1 MHSRP
6 DASRMSRR
14 AWTALVGAAPLL
26 GQVTQKT
33 APQGSPKPAPPAAT
47 PEQKIQK
54 AMADVKQVSDRLA
67 QLEVPMNL
75 EPAFAFRP

>member
-6 DASRMSRR
+6 EAPRITRR
-14 AWTALVGAAPLL
+14 SWTALMGVSPLL
-26 GQVTQKT
+26 GQITQKT
-33 APQGSPKPAPPAAT
+33 PPEGAPKPAAPNAT
-47 PEQKIQK
+47 PEQRMQK

-67 QLEVPMNL
+67 QLEVPMDI